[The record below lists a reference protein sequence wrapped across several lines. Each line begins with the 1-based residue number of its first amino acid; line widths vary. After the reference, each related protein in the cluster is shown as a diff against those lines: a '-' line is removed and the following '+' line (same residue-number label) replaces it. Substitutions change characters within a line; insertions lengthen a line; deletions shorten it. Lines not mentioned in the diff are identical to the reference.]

1 MLLKNL
7 RPADDYD
14 RFANEALAPWD
25 ALFIARIREL
35 ARALLPGTLAD
46 IGTATAVVPVRLAA
60 DPAMAQW
67 RFVGVDLDPRCS
79 TKACRASRGSVS
91 PGASR

>member
-25 ALFIARIREL
+25 ALF
-35 ARALLPGTLAD
+35 
-46 IGTATAVVPVRLAA
+46 
-60 DPAMAQW
+60 
-67 RFVGVDLDPRCS
+67 
-79 TKACRASRGSVS
+79 
-91 PGASR
+91 